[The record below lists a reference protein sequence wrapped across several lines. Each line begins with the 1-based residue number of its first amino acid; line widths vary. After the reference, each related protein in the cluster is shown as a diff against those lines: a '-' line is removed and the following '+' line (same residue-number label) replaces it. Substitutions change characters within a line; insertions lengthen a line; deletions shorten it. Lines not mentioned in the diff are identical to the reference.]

1 MLTIY
6 ISHLDPFYVKEE
18 FAPTDKSSITK
29 RQQQVHD
36 LIAPHFRLVQFLSS
50 HFNATRLSNPHTG
63 RIFFRLMRV
72 TLAALRRS
80 GSHPLA
86 REVHFHLILLA
97 LRVISYGTGYDE
109 KSRWELKDQILSAAL
124 RWFNFPAR
132 WSYGGNKLQ
141 VKAEVQVMSDVILAV
156 QAVTSM
162 GAKILPP
169 LQPLQAKQDLLL
181 HLLQNE
187 ITRLNVWL
195 SPLGQETS
203 HTSHQGKANDVS
215 APRSFV
221 MSSTDLLGRNRC
233 SSPDCLGRSTISCC
247 TDGFQ
252 ISLATYPESSS
263 VIVGQLS

>member
-1 MLTIY
+1 
-6 ISHLDPFYVKEE
+6 
-18 FAPTDKSSITK
+18 
-29 RQQQVHD
+29 
-36 LIAPHFRLVQFLSS
+36 
-50 HFNATRLSNPHTG
+50 
-63 RIFFRLMRV
+63 MRV

-109 KSRWELKDQILSAAL
+109 KARWELKDQILSAAL

-156 QAVTSM
+156 QAVASM
-162 GAKILPP
+162 GSRVVAPM
-169 LQPLQAKQDLLL
+169 QPLQAKQDLLL

-195 SPLGQETS
+195 SPLGQDTP
-203 HTSHQGKANDVS
+203 HAAYGQQGKANEVS
-215 APRSFV
+215 VFVLSGFV
-221 MSSTDLLGRNRC
+221 MTNFSGRNRC
-233 SSPDCLGRSTISCC
+233 FGLNRLGRSAISCC
-247 TDGFQ
+247 ANGFQ
-252 ISLATYPESSS
+252 VPLVVYPKSSS
-263 VIVGQLS
+263 IIAGYLT

>member
-1 MLTIY
+1 MSLSCLLAN
-6 ISHLDPFYVKEE
+6 SHLDPFYIKEE
-18 FAPTDKSSITK
+18 FAPTDKSAITK

-63 RIFFRLMRV
+63 RVFHRLMQV

-86 REVHFHLILLA
+86 REVHFHVILLA

-109 KSRWELKDQILSAAL
+109 KARWELKDQILSAAL

-156 QAVTSM
+156 QAVASM
-162 GAKILPP
+162 GSRIVAPM
-169 LQPLQAKQDLLL
+169 QPLQAKQDLLL

-195 SPLGQETS
+195 SPLGQDTP
-203 HTSHQGKANDVS
+203 HATYGQQGKANDVS
-215 APRSFV
+215 IFS
-221 MSSTDLLGRNRC
+221 
-233 SSPDCLGRSTISCC
+233 I
-247 TDGFQ
+247 
-252 ISLATYPESSS
+252 
-263 VIVGQLS
+263 

>member
-18 FAPTDKSSITK
+18 FAPTDKSAITK

-156 QAVTSM
+156 QAVTSI

-169 LQPLQAKQDLLL
+169 LQSLQAKQDLLL

-195 SPLGQETS
+195 SPLGQDTP
-203 HTSHQGKANDVS
+203 HTTYGHQGKANDVS
-215 APRSFV
+215 APR
-221 MSSTDLLGRNRC
+221 
-233 SSPDCLGRSTISCC
+233 CL
-247 TDGFQ
+247 
-252 ISLATYPESSS
+252 
-263 VIVGQLS
+263 